1 MKKILLCSVLMLSVS
16 IVSYSY
22 AQAEKLEIC
31 AAKSE
36 SSRAASPD
44 ASKKISIAK
53 PVIKNV
59 TVREEGRNLIWVVSI
74 ENTGTAPT
82 SGQESVQCYRNIKS
96 GNPPQLPAGGVAV
109 PVIDPGQTKEVG
121 TTLNP
126 DPQTGQYTIELVSKG
141 KVIQQRPYGL
151 GLPTMEVG
159 EIKVADDMLAWEAV
173 VNNTWLFGLRDIKVQ
188 AFKKSASQKNWE
200 PLGESRIDYLQGRAS
215 STVKGKGN
223 SAGANEFKVAVFLRR
238 VQAEPYVEMAS
249 KTLNL
254 KK

>member
-1 MKKILLCSVLMLSVS
+1 MKKILFCSILVLSLF
-16 IVSYSY
+16 IISYSY
-22 AQAEKLEIC
+22 APAEKIEIC

-36 SSRAASPD
+36 PSRSGSPD

-59 TVREEGRNLIWVVSI
+59 TVGEEGREVMWVVSI
-74 ENTGTAPT
+74 ENSGTAPT
-82 SGQESVQCYRNIKS
+82 SGQDALQFYRDLKS
-96 GNPPQLPAGGVAV
+96 GNPPRLGAGGVAV
-109 PVIDPGQTKEVG
+109 PVINPGQTKEVKAG
-121 TTLNP
+121 LNP